1 MSNQNPTIKYSAIAS
16 AVAVA
21 CAASMTYAGTITQP
35 TRVDMSLQG
44 NQAAAATADNVF
56 GSANFTID
64 LGTAY
69 AVNDTVV
76 LGLSGASFRTGSA
89 LPAPLNCAK
98 TGSSSTVVLAWL
110 SKTSSAATLRVTEGT
125 GLDGMTGASCVFSA
139 ANFSF
144 VRNSAVTLGAS
155 SVSLSMT
162 SYVGGNTSQPFDTT
176 TSRTIAGVAN
186 QFSAGVKANGGFSG
200 TVDVNVDRRAWVVS
214 GTTELTRTL
223 VLSFTSL
230 TAGTNNAN
238 AAESS
243 ISTAIYGS
251 SSGAQIFSFLDDEG
265 DGCTAADLTA
275 GAGRASVNSG
285 SLAISTDCGTL
296 TFSQASF
303 IGADSGASA
312 SSDRT
317 ITLTKTSSTTGL
329 QISDGSFTAAPTF
342 TVSISTTTTQG
353 VTAFAAGSFD
363 LNGTVVTVP
372 YMPYGVSGTQEISQV
387 YSLANTSGT
396 SGTVTAIARNQ
407 AGSLCS
413 LGSVGVAAARSVT
426 NLSAAIN
433 QGIAACYAGSSTAAA
448 SAFPTGTRV
457 FVTLTSNT
465 PAANTIV
472 NSTYNVGGS
481 SRVNVVNTS
490 TRVTNN

>member
-1 MSNQNPTIKYSAIAS
+1 MSNQNSTIKYSAIAS
-16 AVAVA
+16 AVALA
-21 CAASMTYAGTITQP
+21 CAGAISVAGTIGQP

-44 NQAAAATADNVF
+44 NQSAASTADNIF
-56 GSANFTID
+56 GDANFSVV

-69 AVNDTVV
+69 AINDTVV
-76 LGLSGASFRTGSA
+76 FGISGASFRTGGA
-89 LPAPLNCAK
+89 LPAPLSCNKA
-98 TGSSSTVVLAWL
+98 GSASTVVLAWL
-110 SKTSSAATLRVTEGT
+110 SKTSSQATLRVTEGT
-125 GLDGMTGASCVFSA
+125 GLDGMTGASCTFDSN
-139 ANFSF
+139 NFSF

-155 SVSLSMT
+155 SFSLSMT

-176 TSRTIAGVAN
+176 TSRTVAGVAN
-186 QFSAGVKANGGFSG
+186 QFSSAIVAAGGFSG
-200 TVDVNVDRRAWVVS
+200 TVDVNVDRRAWVT
-214 GTTELTRTL
+214 GTTTRLSRTL
-223 VLSFTSL
+223 SLSFTST
-230 TAGTNNAN
+230 TAPTNAV
-238 AAESS
+238 AAAATS
-243 ISTAIYGS
+243 ISVGVYGAAGS
-251 SSGAQIFSFLDDEG
+251 QMFSFLDD
-265 DGCTAADLTA
+265 DANGCTDADLTA
-275 GAGRASVNSG
+275 GAGTASVDFGTLS
-285 SLAISTDCGTL
+285 ISTDCGTL
-296 TFSQASF
+296 TFTQSAF

-312 SSDRT
+312 SSNRV
-317 ITLTKTSSTTGL
+317 ITLTKATSSTGL
-329 QISDGSFTAAPTF
+329 QIADGSFSAAPVF
-342 TVSISTTTTQG
+342 TVSVSTTATQSI
-353 VTAFAAGSFD
+353 TAFSAGSFD
-363 LNGTVVTVP
+363 LNGTVITVP

-387 YSLANTSGT
+387 YSLANTSAT

-407 AGSLCS
+407 SGSLCS

-426 NLSAAIN
+426 NLSTAIN